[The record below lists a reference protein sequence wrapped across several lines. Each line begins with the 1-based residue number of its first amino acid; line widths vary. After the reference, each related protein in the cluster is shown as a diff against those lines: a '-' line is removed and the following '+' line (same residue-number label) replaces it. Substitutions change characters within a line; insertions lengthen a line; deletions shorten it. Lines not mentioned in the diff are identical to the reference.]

1 MFSNYIILWSR
12 LLSAMSRMSLY
23 HSDLGKAKEN
33 LVFRSIC
40 TTFDFQSKVGG
51 ISGKKIKKCFYF
63 AFRSICTTFVP

>member
-1 MFSNYIILWSR
+1 MFLNFIILWCR

-40 TTFDFQSKVGG
+40 TTFG
-51 ISGKKIKKCFYF
+51 F
-63 AFRSICTTFVP
+63 AEGTDARKRPNKFDLYG